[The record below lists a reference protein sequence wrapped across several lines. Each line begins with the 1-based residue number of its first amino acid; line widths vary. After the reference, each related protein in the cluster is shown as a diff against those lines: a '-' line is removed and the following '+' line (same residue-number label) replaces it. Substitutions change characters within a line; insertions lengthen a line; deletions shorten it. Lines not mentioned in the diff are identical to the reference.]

1 MTLIRRFLLIIP
13 AVLVL
18 AFCYQAGASLHS
30 RTMNTQRVRA
40 DQSGYLWDAVAI
52 YQGRHG
58 GPETLIGERNRMP
71 MYPWLLS
78 WLYDPAMSPDE
89 FFEVAKRWNIR
100 VSMVLL
106 VVLAAVAF
114 RLLPPLIAL
123 NFVLVVAFGY
133 YIFKAGYAQVE
144 LLFYLLFFLTFLAC
158 WRLLRAETTAATLS
172 YGAAAGVLTALS
184 HLSKAA
190 MLPFVG
196 IVVLVLGLRA
206 VAPLLARGAAA
217 STPGSREVMVRAAGI
232 AVFVVCFLAVMW
244 PYISNSKKYFGHYF
258 YNVNSTFYVW
268 YDDWPA
274 ASMGTYQDG
283 DGKGWPTTPPEK
295 IPSMR
300 KYLRE
305 HTAGQIADRLLNGFK
320 EMATVS
326 YTRLWY
332 FKYTAM
338 YVVFALV
345 LVGRGWRR
353 FVALVRAQP
362 YVFLFMV
369 LYGLGYSAAV
379 AFYQPISG
387 TSLRMLLVHLA
398 PLLFVVSALS
408 AHPSFR
414 DLQWSVAGG
423 TVRPIH
429 FHLLMLVTI
438 LFDIAFVLPWRLTAD
453 FAGY

>member
-1 MTLIRRFLLIIP
+1 
-13 AVLVL
+13 
-18 AFCYQAGASLHS
+18 
-30 RTMNTQRVRA
+30 MNTQRVRA

-52 YQGRHG
+52 YEARHG
-58 GPETLIGERNRMP
+58 GPDTLIGERNRMP
-71 MYPWLLS
+71 VYPWLLS

-89 FFEVAKRWNIR
+89 FFEVAKRWN
-100 VSMVLL
+100 VWASMVLL
-106 VVLAAVAF
+106 ALLAAIAF
-114 RLLPPLIAL
+114 RLLPPLIAS
-123 NFVLVVAFGY
+123 NFVLVIAFGY

-144 LLFYLLFFLTFLAC
+144 LLFYFLSFLTFLAC
-158 WRLLRAETTAATLS
+158 WRLIRAETPAATLT
-172 YGAAAGVLTALS
+172 YGALAGVLTALS
-184 HLSKAA
+184 HLSKGA
-190 MLPFVG
+190 MVPFVG
-196 IVVLVLGLRA
+196 IVLVVLGLRA
-206 VAPLLARGAAA
+206 VAPLLSRTAAGLPSGRA
-217 STPGSREVMVRAAGI
+217 REVMVRSGAI
-232 AVFVVCFLAVMW
+232 AVFLVCFLAVLW
-244 PYISNSKKYFGHYF
+244 PYISNSKKHFGHYF

-305 HTAGQIADRLLNGFK
+305 HTVGQIADRLLNGFK
-320 EMATVS
+320 EMVTVS

-332 FKYTAM
+332 FKFTAM
-338 YVVFALV
+338 YVALA
-345 LVGRGWRR
+345 LAFVGTGWGQ
-353 FVALVRAQP
+353 FVALVRRQP
-362 YVFLFMV
+362 YVFLFMA

-387 TSLRMLLVHLA
+387 TSLRMLVAHLM
-398 PLLFVVSALS
+398 PFLFVVSALS

-414 DLQWSVAGG
+414 DRHWRIAGA
-423 TVRPIH
+423 TVTPIH